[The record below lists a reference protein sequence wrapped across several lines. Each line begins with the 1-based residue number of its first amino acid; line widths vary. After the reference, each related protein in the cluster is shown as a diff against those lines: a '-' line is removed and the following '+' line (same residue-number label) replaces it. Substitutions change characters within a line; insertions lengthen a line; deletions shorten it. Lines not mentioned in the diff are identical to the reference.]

1 MEETNDDTGQAEQGP
16 SNSNWWGSE
25 FVEKFGSVSLASQ
38 EEALNHKEAIGHIEQ
53 DELCSQTASQ
63 VLWSTGMLS
72 EPIPDGFYSVV
83 LDRKLKEMFDR
94 LPTLDE
100 VLALEAEGLR
110 ADIILVDARRDK
122 KLTMLKQLIMALV
135 RGNSNPAA
143 MIKRIAGL
151 VRIP

>member
-1 MEETNDDTGQAEQGP
+1 MQ
-16 SNSNWWGSE
+16 
-25 FVEKFGSVSLASQ
+25 
-38 EEALNHKEAIGHIEQ
+38 
-53 DELCSQTASQ
+53 
-63 VLWSTGMLS
+63 
-72 EPIPDGFYSVV
+72 
-83 LDRKLKEMFDR
+83 DRKLKEMFDR